1 MDERFSES
9 FAAYPRTGTSTAKG
23 ETAMAILGNRRNTK
37 RNLGFLVLTSAA
49 LALGATGTCSA
60 ATADNAG
67 SGLSAP
73 IEGTWIMQVH
83 RVAQNYTFT
92 AFQSFTAGGVTLAT
106 GTGDRLPPPP
116 ISPLYGTWKR
126 IGENS
131 YANSLSF
138 FIFDPAGNAVAM
150 FQNYE
155 TFHLNRDNEIV
166 GTGEGY
172 VCEPNGDNCVN
183 INSPITFTG
192 KLMNA
197 QHP

>member
-1 MDERFSES
+1 MNIEFSGNK
-9 FAAYPRTGTSTAKG
+9 TGMKPKVGA
-23 ETAMAILGNRRNTK
+23 
-37 RNLGFLVLTSAA
+37 LVLAAAA
-49 LALGATGTCSA
+49 LAFGIVGQPARA
-60 ATADNAG
+60 QRG
-67 SGLSAP
+67 SGLGAP
-73 IEGTWIMQVH
+73 IEGTWILQVH
-83 RVAQNYTFT
+83 RVTQNFTFT

-106 GTGDRLPPPP
+106 GTGDRLPPPA

-126 IGENS
+126 VGENS
-131 YANSLSF
+131 YATSLSF

-155 TFHLNRDNEIV
+155 TFHLNHDNEIV
-166 GTGEGY
+166 GTGEAF

-183 INSPITFTG
+183 INSSITFTG